1 MLLPMLLRTLISGA
15 PAQGETTRRELS
27 RVAVG
32 VPGEIVTSLGIKP
45 APPSSPSGR
54 QPPTSSALPTTQED
68 EGKGELSVE
77 PGSIEE
83 EQEAEDEFDRQEEVY
98 RLAREKADK
107 AERENG
113 KDGVKIGFF
122 LHTPFPSSEIYR
134 YVQR

>member
-1 MLLPMLLRTLISGA
+1 M
-15 PAQGETTRRELS
+15 
-27 RVAVG
+27 
-32 VPGEIVTSLGIKP
+32 
-45 APPSSPSGR
+45 
-54 QPPTSSALPTTQED
+54 
-68 EGKGELSVE
+68 SVE